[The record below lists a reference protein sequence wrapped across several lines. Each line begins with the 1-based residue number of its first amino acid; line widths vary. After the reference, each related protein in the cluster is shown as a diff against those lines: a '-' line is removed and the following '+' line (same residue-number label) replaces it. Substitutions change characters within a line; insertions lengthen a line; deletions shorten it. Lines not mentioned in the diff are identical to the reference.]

1 MINRNANDRRKVK
14 LSTHLSMIA
23 IQLFCLASAFGLGV
37 IFTSLLLFTEDEFWR
52 IVERFW
58 GLI

>member
-1 MINRNANDRRKVK
+1 MKDRRQIK
-14 LSTHLSMIA
+14 LSTHLSILA
-23 IQLFCLASAFGLGV
+23 IQFFCLIAAFGLGV
-37 IFTSLLLFTEDEFWR
+37 IFMSVVLFTEDEFWR